1 MTCATFMCKNHPE
14 VDGCFGAGRFGVLEI
29 PCPKWGMNGMNDF
42 KWLNDSWWNSC
53 TKVTSSSFHNIQ
65 FLDTTKERERSML
78 TALQGEARE
87 LPKLDEGLEDKAGAA
102 AQLSQSWSLR
112 GKDSTWTVDRFGDFF
127 GHTHRHDTTRHRQDM
142 TLLYFTDIH
151 NHTHIHIHSKFL
163 GFWNGS
169 HFFPTTTLVLS
180 DMRIRA
186 RMDTVIPAPWGPR
199 QCRLDLDGA
208 T

>member
-1 MTCATFMCKNHPE
+1 MGALGLGGLESWKSPAPNE
-14 VDGCFGAGRFGVLEI
+14 VWTEWMISNDWMIHDEI
-29 PCPKWGMNGMNDF
+29 HAPKWP
-42 KWLNDSWWNSC
+42 L
-53 TKVTSSSFHNIQ
+53 VTSSFHDIP

-102 AQLSQSWSLR
+102 AQLF
-112 GKDSTWTVDRFGDFF
+112 DRFGDFF
-127 GHTHRHDTTRHRQDM
+127 GHTLAHTHDTTRHRQDM
-142 TLLYFTDIH
+142 TLLYVTDIH

-169 HFFPTTTLVLS
+169 HFFQTTTWVLS

>member
-1 MTCATFMCKNHPE
+1 
-14 VDGCFGAGRFGVLEI
+14 
-29 PCPKWGMNGMNDF
+29 
-42 KWLNDSWWNSC
+42 
-53 TKVTSSSFHNIQ
+53 
-65 FLDTTKERERSML
+65 ML

-186 RMDTVIPAPWGPR
+186 RMDTVIPAP
-199 QCRLDLDGA
+199 
-208 T
+208 